1 MNILRE
7 YTLDYIKRNKKS
19 SITIMIAMLIATILM
34 NSMGIFAYNIWDNQV
49 QIVRKE
55 AGDWHGELYGTTWG
69 KDLDYVKS
77 YASVDQIMVKGQW
90 YVLEVG
96 DVKRPY
102 LLMRDADA
110 AYWKYMS
117 EKNAIMEGRIPE
129 RAGEIAISKQ
139 FMEAHKEYQL
149 GSQITLPKGKR
160 IYQGEVLDERSIY
173 KEGEKLEIEEEA
185 TYTIVGVLDMTT
197 ASITPAYTGI
207 GYLEDKDILPEDDL
221 TVYIRFKNIRDTYKE
236 LSKIAEEIGY
246 EKDEYGDYLLR
257 YNSALLSRY
266 LVFPKHE
273 GQYKLMDFVK
283 PAMGNVVV
291 AMVIGVF
298 VFIIHNAFEV
308 SMNHRKKQLGMFKSI
323 GATPKQIKASIIF
336 EAVVLS
342 IMPIIGGL
350 IVSIILGYWFIEA
363 LNKVNIKFGD
373 EIYTYTYTYKIN
385 LWVELIVIALVLVVA
400 WLSAV
405 VPSRKISKKMPIE
418 ILRGDFTSK
427 SLKKKKIK
435 KHKIFKQR
443 NNGDIYKELANNEFK
458 ANKKSFRTALIS
470 LTLSL
475 TLFMTFLTA
484 MGSGDFVNDLY
495 AKEDVKENITVH
507 IQDGNPV
514 DEAVREAFAA
524 NSKIKDYAEITGT
537 QGTVWLSS
545 EQESEALK
553 NLGGFEAVDNQS
565 KYYIYKEDNQYR
577 IRDNLVALDDNTFKE
592 YCELIG
598 VSWQDY
604 YNNQE
609 AKVILYNQ
617 TIDSFNS
624 TVRHPIEIE
633 FLNVKRGDK
642 LRISEKVYEDDLGH
656 SEMDLVIGDVTDQLP
671 DWDISIGNY
680 TLLQIMPLATYQKI
694 IKNWEPEKAL
704 RSMRTSIK
712 IEVDDADIEDVSNW
726 AKNECEKIYGL
737 GDYSIWNEIEE
748 REYDEARDLQA
759 IMVTLFITI
768 LFAVIGISNAFFTV
782 NASLEQRSKSFS
794 ILRSVG
800 IGNKGINRLLRLEAL
815 YFALRPII
823 YASILE
829 IIWMAILIKMT
840 DSSWG
845 EFIAYVPVI
854 VFIGFASILVAIIAV
869 AYFIGSQKIRKQN
882 IVEAIKDETV

>member
-7 YTLDYIKRNKKS
+7 YTLDYVKRNKKS

-34 NSMGIFAYNIWDNQV
+34 NSMGIFAYILWDNQV
-49 QIVRKE
+49 QIIRKQ

-77 YASVDQIMVKGQW
+77 YASVDETMVKGQW

-102 LLMRDADA
+102 LIMRDADA
-110 AYWKYMS
+110 AYWKSMS
-117 EKNAIMEGRIPE
+117 EKNVIMEGRIPE
-129 RAGEIAISKQ
+129 KTGEIAISKQ

-173 KEGEKLEIEEEA
+173 KEGEKLEIEEEK
-185 TYTIVGVLDMTT
+185 TYTIVGVLDITT
-197 ASITPAYTGI
+197 SSITPAYTGI

-236 LSKIAEEIGY
+236 LPKIAEGIGY

-257 YNSALLSRY
+257 YNSALLSKY

-273 GQYKLMDFVK
+273 GQYNLMDFATPV
-283 PAMGNVVV
+283 MGIVVV
-291 AMVIGVF
+291 AMVIGLF

-323 GATPKQIKASIIF
+323 GATPRQIKASIIF

-350 IVSIILGYWFIEA
+350 IASIILGYWFIEVI
-363 LNKVNIKFGD
+363 NKINLEFGG
-373 EIYTYTYTYKIN
+373 EICTYKIN
-385 LWVELIVIALVLVVA
+385 LWVELIVIVLVLVVA

-427 SLKKKKIK
+427 ALNKKKIK
-435 KHKIFKQR
+435 KHKVFKQG
-443 NNGDIYKELANNEFK
+443 NNGDIYKELASNEFK

-484 MGSGDFVNDLY
+484 MGCGNLVNDLY
-495 AKEDVKENITVH
+495 FKEDIKENITVH

-524 NSKIKDYAEITGT
+524 NHKIKDYAEITGT

-545 EQESEALK
+545 EEESEALK
-553 NLGGFEAVDNQS
+553 NLGGFEAINNQN

-577 IRDNLVALDDNTFKE
+577 IRDNLVALDDQTFKE

-598 VSWQDY
+598 ANWQDY

-617 TIDSFNS
+617 TIDNFNS
-624 TVRHPIEIE
+624 TLRHPIEIE

-656 SEMDLVIGDVTDQLP
+656 SEMDLVIGDVTNQLP
-671 DWDISIGNY
+671 DWNISTGNY

-694 IKNWEPEKAL
+694 IKDWEPEKAL
-704 RSMRTSIK
+704 SSMRTSIHL
-712 IEVDDADIEDVSNW
+712 EVDDADIEDVSNW

-748 REYDEARDLQA
+748 KKYDEARDLQA

-782 NASLEQRSKSFS
+782 NTSLEQRNRSFS

-823 YASILE
+823 YASTLE
-829 IIWMAILIKMT
+829 IIWMAILIKIT

-854 VFIGFASILVAIIAV
+854 VFVGFASSLVAIIAV